1 MWIFYIQ
8 LKKIIGIFL
17 VIRTYNKRFLSNF
30 KANLTIMRILL
41 AEDEL
46 YSLDM
51 CASALES
58 KGHKVTG
65 TTNGDDCLKVYS
77 NAIKESGAKKEP
89 LSFHYPFD
97 AVILDYKM
105 PGKDGKEVAKEIIR
119 LNPHQR
125 IIFASAYVKET
136 LMDSVRELNQVT
148 ELIQKPFEPDV
159 LVELVENVQSARLVR
174 NLKALAGQIND
185 SNNAKS
191 TDEQMKVLLETL
203 HKIQGTR

>member
-8 LKKIIGIFL
+8 LNKMRRFP
-17 VIRTYNKRFLSNF
+17 VVRAYNKRFLFDSN
-30 KANLTIMRILL
+30 ATTQMRILL

-51 CASALES
+51 FAQALES
-58 KGHKVTG
+58 RGDKVIG
-65 TTNGDDCLKVYS
+65 TTNGDDCLKVYT
-77 NAIKESGAKKEP
+77 NAIKESAAKKDE

-119 LNPHQR
+119 LNPQQR

-174 NLKALAGQIND
+174 NLKALAGQINNKQSGESAD
-185 SNNAKS
+185 K
-191 TDEQMKVLLETL
+191 QIRVLLETL
-203 HKIQGTR
+203 HKIQGIE

>member
-1 MWIFYIQ
+1 
-8 LKKIIGIFL
+8 
-17 VIRTYNKRFLSNF
+17 
-30 KANLTIMRILL
+30 MRILF

-58 KGHKVTG
+58 RGHKVTG

-77 NAIKESGAKKEP
+77 NAVKESVAKRES
-89 LSFHYPFD
+89 LSFDRPFD

-119 LNPHQR
+119 VNPQQR

-159 LVELVENVQSARLVR
+159 LVDLVENVQSARLVR
-174 NLKALAGQIND
+174 NLKAIAGQINEKG
-185 SNNAKS
+185 NPKS
-191 TDEQMKVLLETL
+191 QDEQMKMLLETL
-203 HKIQGTR
+203 HKIQGIK

>member
-8 LKKIIGIFL
+8 LNKMRRFRVVL
-17 VIRTYNKRFLSNF
+17 AYNKRFLSDFN
-30 KANLTIMRILL
+30 ATTQMRILL

-51 CASALES
+51 CAQALES
-58 KGHKVTG
+58 RGHKVIG
-65 TTNGDDCLKVYS
+65 TTNGDDCLKVYT
-77 NAIKESGAKKEP
+77 NAIKESAAKKEE

-119 LNPHQR
+119 LNPQQR
-125 IIFASAYVKET
+125 IIFVSAYVKET

-148 ELIQKPFEPDV
+148 ELVQKPFEPDL
-159 LVELVENVQSARLVR
+159 LVDMIEDTSTVSRLGELNQLVSQISIKSGGSPDGSQFEILMQL
-174 NLKALAGQIND
+174 LK
-185 SNNAKS
+185 
-191 TDEQMKVLLETL
+191 
-203 HKIQGTR
+203 KIQKTGTI